1 MTTSDYVLA
10 VVTTLNVITVILNI
24 IMFIKLSDKEADIV
38 TAEKKLFMPVAEV
51 KAKFSEEDM
60 KKIKE
65 LLNNAKPGSVK
76 LGEPEEKKV
85 TCDHLYSSIVLI
97 DDPINCREKLVF
109 HCEHCC
115 HEEIIPIERGLMTKF
130 FMGGGTT

>member
-38 TAEKKLFMPVAEV
+38 TAEKKLIMPVAEV
-51 KAKFSEEDM
+51 KAEFSEEDM

-65 LLNNAKPGSVK
+65 LLNNAKQGAVK
-76 LGEPEEKKV
+76 LGESEEKNV
-85 TCDHLYSSIVLI
+85 TCDHLYNSIVLI

-130 FMGGGTT
+130 FMGGGKT